1 VTVAEEEDLD
11 ALVTRENMI
20 GELTVREQV
29 LDMLL
34 DKIRQDRYP
43 SSTMMDDVE
52 QLLTPWRRRE
62 YADVLMEKVQES
74 RYPSRS
80 MIQRLLRLSG

>member
-1 VTVAEEEDLD
+1 MADGGDLEVRVTQ
-11 ALVTRENMI
+11 ENML
-20 GELTVREQV
+20 GELRVREQV
-29 LDMLL
+29 LDLLL

-52 QLLTPWRRRE
+52 HLLTPWRRQD
-62 YADVLMEKVQES
+62 YAEVLLEKVQES
-74 RYPSRS
+74 RYPSRA